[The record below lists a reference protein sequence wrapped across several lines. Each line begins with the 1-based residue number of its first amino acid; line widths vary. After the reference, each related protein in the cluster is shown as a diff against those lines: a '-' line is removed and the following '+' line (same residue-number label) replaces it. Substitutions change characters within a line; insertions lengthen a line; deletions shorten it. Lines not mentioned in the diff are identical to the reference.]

1 MRYSELVKTN
11 RGTCYIHLK
20 NGNLI
25 VMEGDEGVKEE
36 EQLFIL
42 KNGKMVAMFQIED
55 VFQFYKLEV

>member
-1 MRYSELVKTN
+1 
-11 RGTCYIHLK
+11 
-20 NGNLI
+20 
-25 VMEGDEGVKEE
+25 MEGDEGVKEE